1 MGFYGWNQTPFIIGS
16 HTTYRTKAILEIN
29 GFQPTR
35 AEDHLDTVVLTAH
48 GHRGVFVP
56 EPIAVGDGP
65 ETFETYLAQQFAWAY
80 SMIQVLLFHMPRYL
94 RRYSAKHAIQF
105 LFSETWYP
113 LWSTSMA
120 VLFLM
125 PCLALLTNT
134 PIATMVLGEFLVR
147 YLPVWTVALGIW
159 FWTKRWFQ
167 PKGLSL
173 SWRGIILHIARWPIV
188 LWAFLNVILGVKKP
202 YMITPKG
209 TARKELSLKTHTLYF
224 SLIGLSFLAI
234 AMFLANPRA
243 NKDVSGYL
251 LFALEG
257 MLLLILVYVANFFT
271 TLTKIKPLPLLTLL
285 LLCATLIST
294 TWVSYPAV
302 ANAVSWAT
310 PQPVHFA
317 SPITVPI
324 PSPIALGV
332 YDPQGIL
339 NDASFV
345 SVQHEFVPWFRQ
357 DMLLEALEKTRKLG
371 RFPLISL
378 EPWPL
383 LIDNLSAET
392 LLKDINSGKYDHV
405 IHENARVIKSVSPQK
420 ILVRWGHEMELNGL
434 YPWSQNNPQA
444 YISVYRQVVDI
455 FREEGVENVLWVWSP
470 AGNQGAEEFWPGEK
484 YVDFI
489 GITILADENW
499 DHQAGFSSL
508 RSFETLLNEKYR
520 LSQNYGK
527 PLIIA
532 ELGVSV
538 CLQRQTWLKEAKSSL
553 SHFPQLIAIA
563 YFNAPN
569 THIVEGYQPQ
579 WTISKEELLLFLDQ
593 N

>member
-1 MGFYGWNQTPFIIGS
+1 
-16 HTTYRTKAILEIN
+16 
-29 GFQPTR
+29 
-35 AEDHLDTVVLTAH
+35 
-48 GHRGVFVP
+48 
-56 EPIAVGDGP
+56 
-65 ETFETYLAQQFAWAY
+65 
-80 SMIQVLLFHMPRYL
+80 
-94 RRYSAKHAIQF
+94 
-105 LFSETWYP
+105 
-113 LWSTSMA
+113 
-120 VLFLM
+120 
-125 PCLALLTNT
+125 
-134 PIATMVLGEFLVR
+134 MVLGEFLVR

-188 LWAFLNVILGVKKP
+188 LWAFLNVILGVKKT

-234 AMFLANPRA
+234 AMFLANPMA
-243 NKDVSGYL
+243 NKAVSGYL

-257 MLLLILVYVANFFT
+257 MLLLSLVYVANFLT
-271 TLTKIKPLPLLTLL
+271 TALAKIKLLPLLTLAF
-285 LLCATLIST
+285 LCTALIST
-294 TWVSYPAV
+294 TCVSYPAIV
-302 ANAVSWAT
+302 NAVNWNPSVSPVIAAPTNQQAWLEVTGKITSQSTKPSKVEPEGEKEPTKTKPVVPETAAPTNQPLLPT
-310 PQPVHFA
+310 P
-317 SPITVPI
+317 VPL
-324 PSPIALGV
+324 PSPIAWGV
-332 YDPQGIL
+332 YDPKGIL
-339 NDASFV
+339 DDTPVLSL
-345 SVQHEFVPWFRQ
+345 QHEFVNW
-357 DMLLEALEKTRKLG
+357 LEPERLSQALETARELG

-378 EPWPL
+378 EPWPK
-383 LIDNLSAET
+383 DNPQT
-392 LLKDINSGKYDHV
+392 LLEDINTAKYDN
-405 IHENARVIKSVSPQK
+405 IIRKNARIIKSVSPQK
-420 ILVRWGHEMELNGL
+420 VLVRWGHEMELTGL
-434 YPWSQNNPQA
+434 YPWAQNNPQA
-444 YISVYRQVVDI
+444 YISAYRQVVNI

-553 SHFPQLIAIA
+553 SYFPQLIAIA

-579 WTISKEELLLFLDQ
+579 WTISKEELLLLLDQ